1 MPTALDK
8 EIKSRHNVIKPFTYG
23 QGQTAQKGDVLNTS
37 NWSGLT
43 VHRMMKQGYLLQVP
57 LTTSIKESDPYT
69 EPTAKPKIKVPSVEA
84 EEPTAAKK
92 GSSKK
97 KKGA

>member
-1 MPTALDK
+1 MPTALDN

-23 QGQTAQKGDVLNTS
+23 QSQTAQKGDVLDTS
-37 NWSGLT
+37 KWSGLA
-43 VHRMMKQGYLLQVP
+43 VHRMMKQGFLLEVP
-57 LTTSIKESDPYT
+57 VTTQIKESDPYT
-69 EPTAKPKIKVPSVEA
+69 GPNAKPKIKVPNIDPKA
-84 EEPTAAKK
+84 EKK